1 MTSVM
6 AVLVAIGT
14 LIGFLSG
21 RGYQVAVRAR
31 SDYKK
36 VKGSLP
42 DLQKAFW
49 AAVRAA
55 ILVVMVAVVWMVGS
69 VWIAAAGADDNKA
82 PPSAPTPAPTRT
94 R

>member
-1 MTSVM
+1 M

-14 LIGFLSG
+14 LIGFFSG

-31 SDYKK
+31 ADYKK
-36 VKGSLP
+36 TKGSLP

-49 AAVRAA
+49 AAVRGA
-55 ILVVMVAVVWMVGS
+55 IVIVMVAVVWLVGS
-69 VWIAAAGADDNKA
+69 VWIAASGAPRDT
-82 PPSAPTPAPTRT
+82 PPAIPSPSPSRT

>member
-31 SDYKK
+31 ADYKK
-36 VKGSLP
+36 TKGSLP

-49 AAVRAA
+49 AAVRGA
-55 ILVVMVAVVWMVGS
+55 IVVVMVAVVWMVGS
-69 VWIAAAGADDNKA
+69 VWVAAAGADDNT
-82 PPSAPTPAPTRT
+82 PPSAPSPAPTRT